1 MAEEAKPASTGGAI
15 RMVAIDN
22 MVESIRYKAQIIAR
36 SNKTDSAMM
45 TTGLMGFLTGFVIA
59 LVLVVIPAAL
69 TKLGG

>member
-1 MAEEAKPASTGGAI
+1 MAEEAKPAAGGAI

-45 TTGLMGFLTGFVIA
+45 TSGLKGFLAGLVIA
-59 LVLVVIPAAL
+59 MVFVVIPAAL
-69 TKLGG
+69 TKWVG

>member
-1 MAEEAKPASTGGAI
+1 MAEEAKPAAGGAI
-15 RMVAIDN
+15 RTVAFDT

-45 TTGLMGFLTGFVIA
+45 TSGLMGFLTGFVIA

-69 TKLGG
+69 SKLVR